1 MEKFNLESRSEPR
14 VLATDLD
21 GTLIPLPESEENRAD
36 LRRLADAMGERSR
49 EVVFATGRH
58 LESVLR
64 VMEYDGLPRPE
75 WMICD
80 VGSSIHRRDTKGA
93 YHPFEPYDDHLA
105 GLLGEIDRAAV
116 ERTLEVIEGLVL
128 QDEACQSRFKISY
141 FAPADRVESLV
152 GEITRVCGEEGL
164 PFACMGSVDP
174 FNKKGLLDLLPAGVS
189 KAYALIW
196 LSTHADFR
204 PDEVVYAGDS
214 GNDHA
219 ALVAGF
225 RAIAVGNM
233 DGALADRIEREL
245 SEQGHPDLLFRAT
258 KSATSGVLEGCRH
271 FGLVR

>member
-1 MEKFNLESRSEPR
+1 MENFNLKSGSEPR

-36 LRRLADAMGERSR
+36 LRRLAEAMGEGTR

-64 VMEYDGLPRPE
+64 VMESDGLPRPE
-75 WMICD
+75 WMVCD
-80 VGSSIHRRDTKGA
+80 VGSSIYRRDANGTYRSFA
-93 YHPFEPYDDHLA
+93 PYDDHLA
-105 GLLGEIDRAAV
+105 GLVGEIDRAAV
-116 ERTLEVIEGLVL
+116 ERSLGVIEGLVP
-128 QDEACQSRFKISY
+128 QDGACQGRFKISY
-141 FAPADRVESLV
+141 FAPADRVEALV

-174 FNKKGLLDLLPAGVS
+174 FDNKGLLDLLPAGVS

-204 PDEVVYAGDS
+204 PEEVVYAGDS

-233 DGALADRIEREL
+233 DRALADRIEREL
-245 SEQGHPDLLFRAT
+245 TGQGHPELLFRAA